1 MLSNVLRA
9 RRSGATG
16 VDASI
21 LDRIRKMSADVSV
34 SHSLVPQNETA
45 EMRIT
50 AHVRNK
56 QAKECVLEVGEVGEM
71 CSECDR
77 EMSQGD
83 MGWECLGC
91 GRIGGDL
98 EAYQQTTQIT
108 LQNNQSTPC
117 SGVADTKFRSQD
129 DRFNLTYSS
138 AFMRLQ
144 KQHAKKNSEFYIPLD
159 ILRETAHIYATICHS
174 VHAGPKVADAD
185 LTYEPMTP
193 TPTPASFDASDAAPK
208 KDKHRHNLILSSL
221 LQNQLDKNGLS
232 KTDNYICQFNGITK
246 AKLTKS
252 KNRLQTFIKSGAVAH
267 VHPYDRIPSFV
278 YLFLS
283 KLGMDTVHTDL
294 VVAIIRRADEQV
306 DMIRYRTCQDN
317 SKVVGAIWL
326 VARQLNVKLQHPDI
340 SEKCE
345 RISKSTYMRYVD
357 FIDVNRRRINPIL
370 VKHKVRPIPK
380 SFAKNK
386 EKRDPQSRTLGA
398 LPEQY
403 VGVYQFTPDPAPKPK
418 PPPVKRLT
426 KKAKQLLADA
436 AIPETPM
443 SIAPESAPPTP
454 SMESLMQTSA
464 AMAELVLA
472 SGD

>member
-1 MLSNVLRA
+1 MSPVTDTVEASDVLSIKLSHAMSRTDA
-9 RRSGATG
+9 RVSKECI
-16 VDASI
+16 VDA
-21 LDRIRKMSADVSV
+21 
-34 SHSLVPQNETA
+34 
-45 EMRIT
+45 
-50 AHVRNK
+50 
-56 QAKECVLEVGEVGEM
+56 GEVGEM

-83 MGWECLGC
+83 MGWECLEC
-91 GRIGGDL
+91 GAIGGDL

-193 TPTPASFDASDAAPK
+193 KDTSIGEHNDAAPK

-386 EKRDPQSRTLGA
+386 EKRDPQSRTLNA

-436 AIPETPM
+436 AEKTESSTPLANVESPETPM
-443 SIAPESAPPTP
+443 SIAPESAPATPMTTSPTP
-454 SMESLMQTSA
+454 TDASETHRSMTSLMQTSI
-464 AMAELVLA
+464 AMAELVLETP
-472 SGD
+472 

>member
-1 MLSNVLRA
+1 MRGS
-9 RRSGATG
+9 
-16 VDASI
+16 AS
-21 LDRIRKMSADVSV
+21 
-34 SHSLVPQNETA
+34 
-45 EMRIT
+45 MRE
-50 AHVRNK
+50 
-56 QAKECVLEVGEVGEM
+56 KECIIDAGEVNEM
-71 CSECDR
+71 CGECDR

-91 GRIGGDL
+91 GKIGGDL

-117 SGVADTKFRSQD
+117 SGIADTKFRSQD
-129 DRFNLTYSS
+129 DRFNQTYNS

-159 ILRETAHIYATICHS
+159 ILRETAHIYATICHTTH
-174 VHAGPKVADAD
+174 VGPRVAGADI
-185 LTYEPMTP
+185 TYEPP
-193 TPTPASFDASDAAPK
+193 TPKDAKDAKIGDSKNAAPL

-246 AKLTKS
+246 TKLTKS

-326 VARQLNVKLQHPDI
+326 VARQLNIKLLHPNI

-370 VKHKVRPIPK
+370 VRHKVRPIPK
-380 SFAKNK
+380 SFAKGK
-386 EKRDPQSRTLGA
+386 EKRDPQSRSLAA
-398 LPEQY
+398 LPEKY
-403 VGVYQFTPDPAPKPK
+403 TGVYQFTPDPAPKEK
-418 PPPVKRLT
+418 PPAAKRMT

-436 AIPETPM
+436 EALKMTPL
-443 SIAPESAPPTP
+443 SAPQTPLSAPQTP
-454 SMESLMQTSA
+454 SMESLMQIATVVAESILTTS
-464 AMAELVLA
+464 
-472 SGD
+472 